1 MIGCKGVGEGFDRKV
16 THFTRAEEAA
26 RRLWV
31 AGKVR
36 REELALRQGVRCSV
50 VRAKHEA
57 AVIDT

>member
-16 THFTRAEEAA
+16 THFRRAEEGA

-36 REELALRQGVRCSV
+36 GEELALR
-50 VRAKHEA
+50 
-57 AVIDT
+57 